1 MLKIRGE
8 MHGEDG
14 MIEFAITGD
23 VEIRQHE
30 HGVTLR
36 VGPLDLEMDK
46 ETFEVFA
53 SEISKTSKKSSGP
66 QSKISSTS
74 RMSKESSTPKD
85 SSKVE
90 IKLEM
95 NRKLYNLLRE
105 FCEFTGDD
113 INDWI
118 AESVVYTMGAELD
131 HMMGYPIKK
140 VEKIAK
146 RFVEQTGHPLPLI
159 KGR

>member
-8 MHGEDG
+8 
-14 MIEFAITGD
+14 IEFAITGD

-66 QSKISSTS
+66 QSKISSTF
-74 RMSKESSTPKD
+74 KD

-95 NRKLYNLLRE
+95 DRKLYNLLRE
-105 FCEFTGDD
+105 FCEFTGDEV
-113 INDWI
+113 NEWI
-118 AESVVYTMGAELD
+118 VESIVFTMGAELD
-131 HMMGYPIKK
+131 NMMGYPIKK

-146 RFVEQTGHPLPLI
+146 RFIELTEHPLPLI

>member
-8 MHGEDG
+8 
-14 MIEFAITGD
+14 IEFAITGD

-30 HGVTLR
+30 HGVLLR
-36 VGPLDLEMDK
+36 IGPLDLEMDK

-53 SEISKTSKKSSGP
+53 SEISKTSK
-66 QSKISSTS
+66 ISSTS
-74 RMSKESSTPKD
+74 RMSKESSTPND

-95 NRKLYNLLRE
+95 DRKLYNLLRE

-113 INDWI
+113 INEWI
-118 AESVVYTMGAELD
+118 VESIVFTMGAELD
-131 HMMGYPIKK
+131 NMMGYPIKK
-140 VEKIAK
+140 AEKIAK
-146 RFVEQTGHPLPLI
+146 RFVELTEHPLPLI

>member
-8 MHGEDG
+8 
-14 MIEFAITGD
+14 IEFAITGD

-30 HGVTLR
+30 HGVLLKL
-36 VGPLDLEMDK
+36 GPLDLEMDK
-46 ETFEVFA
+46 ETFEVFT
-53 SEISKTSKKSSGP
+53 SEISKT
-66 QSKISSTS
+66 SKISSTS
-74 RMSKESSTPKD
+74 RMSKESSTLKD

-95 NRKLYNLLRE
+95 DRKLYNLLRE

-118 AESVVYTMGAELD
+118 VESVVFTMGAELD
-131 HMMGYPIKK
+131 HMVGCSIKK
-140 VEKIAK
+140 AEKIAK
-146 RFVEQTGHPLPLI
+146 RFVELTKYNFPHFVSSWEEVLQ
-159 KGR
+159 